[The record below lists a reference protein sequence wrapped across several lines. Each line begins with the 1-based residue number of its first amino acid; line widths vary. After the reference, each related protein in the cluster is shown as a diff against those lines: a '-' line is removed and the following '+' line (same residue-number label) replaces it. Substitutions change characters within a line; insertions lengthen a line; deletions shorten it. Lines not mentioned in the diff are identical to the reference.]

1 VHLSHGAEP
10 TADKTVPLS
19 RVCRSGRRHL
29 LLGLAML
36 AVGAVHAQTPNAAAY
51 PNKPVRMVVSYA
63 AGNVT
68 DLLARIVAEKLTA
81 KWGQSVIV
89 DNRAGQGGS
98 LGAQIA
104 SKTPADGYTLL
115 FSAMA
120 AMAINPHVYANVGY
134 DANKDFAPVVSVAF
148 PSLVMVVDP
157 SLKINNFKAL
167 VEYSKANPTALN
179 YGTAG
184 NGTVPHLSIEALKL
198 QTGLIAQH
206 VPYKSATAVTTD
218 LIAGRVQIQYES
230 ISVLLPHIKSNRVT
244 PIAAGTVKRLPQL
257 PDSPS
262 LAEAIP
268 SFTPVVPWLGI
279 VAPAGTPKPIVNKIY
294 QDVSAILQ
302 QPDVQEKFAANGLI
316 ITGDGPEAFA
326 RQISYDY
333 ERLGKLVKQL
343 GVKAE

>member
-1 VHLSHGAEP
+1 MRLSTGSDTTAENGAL
-10 TADKTVPLS
+10 LS
-19 RVCRSGRRHL
+19 KALRHVRRHL
-29 LLGLAML
+29 LPGLALL
-36 AVGAVHAQTPNAAAY
+36 AAGAVHAQTSNAAAY

-104 SKTPADGYTLL
+104 AKAPADGYTLL

-120 AMAINPHVYANVGY
+120 ALAINPHVYANVGY
-134 DANKDFAPVVSVAF
+134 DVSKDFAPVVSVAF
-148 PSLVMVVDP
+148 PSFVMAMDP

-184 NGTVPHLSIEALKL
+184 NGTVPHLSIEMLKM

-244 PIAAGTVKRLPQL
+244 PIAAGTIKRLPQL

-268 SFTPVVPWLGI
+268 GFTAVVPWLGI
-279 VAPAGTPKPIVNKIY
+279 FAPAGTPKAIVNKIY

-302 QPDVQEKFAANGLI
+302 QPDVQEKFATNGLLV
-316 ITGDGPEAFA
+316 TGDGPEAFA

-333 ERLGKLVKQL
+333 ERLGKLVRQL